1 MNKEEIL
8 AKSRKEN
15 KNQDIF
21 ELEIVNKGSNIAMRI
36 GLLICCLISLV
47 SAIFI
52 ANNNYWILAAM
63 PCWAIYFSM
72 LGTLFI
78 YKFYCRHKR
87 HELIF
92 SIIYI
97 SVCILMLVRFMLYI
111 LGVWC

>member
-21 ELEIVNKGSNIAMRI
+21 ELEIINKGSNIAMRI
-36 GLLICCLISLV
+36 GLLICCLISLA

-52 ANNNYWILAAM
+52 TKDNGWILAAV

-72 LGTLFI
+72 LGTLFV
-78 YKFYCRHKR
+78 YKYYCRRKR
-87 HELIF
+87 HELIYSF
-92 SIIYI
+92 IYI
-97 SVCILMLVRFMLYI
+97 LICILMLVRFILYI
-111 LGVWC
+111 IGVWS